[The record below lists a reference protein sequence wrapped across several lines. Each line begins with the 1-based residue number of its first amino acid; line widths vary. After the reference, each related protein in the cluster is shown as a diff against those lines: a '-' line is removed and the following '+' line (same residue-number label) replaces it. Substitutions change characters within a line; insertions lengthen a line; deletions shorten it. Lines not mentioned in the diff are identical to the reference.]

1 MKRRNVWKGVV
12 IGAAVGAAF
21 SLLFKKEEKQDRL
34 SFPMKLKQ
42 WRQSIEETEEDV
54 GFIMKKIK
62 DIAEKT
68 PEVIEIAK
76 EVYNWKKDDRPR
88 IK

>member
-1 MKRRNVWKGVV
+1 VKKRNVWKGVV
-12 IGAAVGAAF
+12 IGVAVGAAF

-34 SFPMKLKQ
+34 SFPMRLKQ
-42 WRQSIEETEEDV
+42 WRQSVEEMVEDV
-54 GFIMKKIK
+54 EFIMEKIK

-76 EVYNWKKDDRPR
+76 EVYNWKKDDRPQ
-88 IK
+88 IT

>member
-1 MKRRNVWKGVV
+1 M

-21 SLLFKKEEKQDRL
+21 SLLIKREEKQDRL
-34 SFPMKLKQ
+34 SLPMKLKQ
-42 WRQSIEETEEDV
+42 WRQSVEEMAEDME
-54 GFIMKKIK
+54 FIMEKIK

-68 PEVIEIAK
+68 PEVIEFIK
-76 EVYNWKKDDRPR
+76 EAYSWKEDDRPR